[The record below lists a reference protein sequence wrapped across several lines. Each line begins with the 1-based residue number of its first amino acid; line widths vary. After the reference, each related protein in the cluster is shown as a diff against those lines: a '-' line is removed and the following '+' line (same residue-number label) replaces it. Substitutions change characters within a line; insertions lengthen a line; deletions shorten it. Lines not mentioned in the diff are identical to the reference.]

1 MKGGIG
7 VIELDEIREA
17 ARLLEG
23 RVIRTPL
30 VRSDTFSSMA
40 GAEVHLKLEALQTGG
55 SFKVR
60 GAAYKL
66 LKRREEIGPGGVVA
80 ASAGN
85 HAQGVAL
92 AARAAGVPATIVM
105 PVWASMGKQE
115 ATKSYGA
122 EVILAGDS
130 LAESIS
136 IARGMAEEGRAFI
149 HPYDDPDIIA
159 GQGTIGLEILE
170 DLPDPDLIV
179 VPVGGGGLIGG
190 IASAIKAVRP
200 ETRIVGVQAAACP
213 SALEA
218 LRSGERVTVEAKR
231 SIADGISVK
240 QVGEAN
246 FPLIR
251 DMVSEVVLVEEMEIV
266 SAVLALLERKKVLAE
281 GAGAAPLAA
290 LLASKLALPAGGK
303 VVLVISGG
311 NLDPPLMERVVRQGL
326 LKKGRI
332 MRFSACIDDVPGTL
346 ARLLSLVA
354 DAGGNVLTIHHARG
368 GGGLSPFRTRVEVE
382 VETRGYGMIEEMKE
396 KLLAAGY
403 EIMVRN

>member
-1 MKGGIG
+1 M
-7 VIELDEIREA
+7 IEFDEIREA

-30 VRSDTFSSMA
+30 VRSHTFSQMA
-40 GAEVHLKLEALQTGG
+40 RAEVYLKLESLQIGG

-60 GAAYKL
+60 GATYKL
-66 LKRREEIGPGGVVA
+66 LKRREEIGPAGVVA

-92 AARAAGVPATIVM
+92 AARAAGLPAMIVM
-105 PVWASMGKQE
+105 PVWASMGKQV

-136 IARGMAEEGRAFI
+136 IARGMAEEGRTFI
-149 HPYDDPDIIA
+149 HPYDDRDIIA
-159 GQGTIGLEILE
+159 GQGTVGLEILE
-170 DLPDPDLIV
+170 DLPDPDLVV
-179 VPVGGGGLIGG
+179 VPVGGGGLISG
-190 IASAIKAVRP
+190 IASAIKPLRP
-200 ETRIVGVQAAACP
+200 ETRIIGVQAAACP
-213 SALEA
+213 SAFEA
-218 LRSGERVTVEAKR
+218 LRAGRRVSVEAKK

-240 QVGEAN
+240 EVGEAN
-246 FPLIR
+246 LPIIR
-251 DMVSEVVLVEEMEIV
+251 EHVDKVVLVEEEEIA

-311 NLDPPLMERVVRQGL
+311 NLDPPLMERAIRQGL
-326 LKKGRI
+326 LNDGRM
-332 MRFSACIDDVPGTL
+332 MRFSACIEDVPGSL
-346 ARLLSLVA
+346 ARLLDLVA
-354 DAGGNVLTIHHARG
+354 VTGGNVLHIHHARG
-368 GGGLSPFRTRVEVE
+368 GKDLSLFKTRVDLE
-382 VETRGYGMIEEMKE
+382 VETRGFGMIEEIKVA
-396 KLLAAGY
+396 LRAAGY
-403 EIMVRN
+403 EVVVRG

>member
-1 MKGGIG
+1 M
-7 VIELDEIREA
+7 IEFDEIREA

-30 VRSDTFSSMA
+30 VRSHTFSQMA
-40 GAEVHLKLEALQTGG
+40 RAEVYLKLESLQIGG

-60 GAAYKL
+60 GATYKL
-66 LKRREEIGPGGVVA
+66 LKRREEIGPAGVVA

-92 AARAAGVPATIVM
+92 AARAAGLPAMIVM

-136 IARGMAEEGRAFI
+136 IARGMAEEGRTFI
-149 HPYDDPDIIA
+149 HPYDDRDIIA
-159 GQGTIGLEILE
+159 GQGTVGLEILE
-170 DLPDPDLIV
+170 DLPDPDLVV
-179 VPVGGGGLIGG
+179 VPVGGGGLISG
-190 IASAIKAVRP
+190 IASAIKPLRP
-200 ETRIVGVQAAACP
+200 ETRIIGVQAAACP
-213 SALEA
+213 SAFEA
-218 LRSGERVTVEAKR
+218 LRAGRRVSVEAKK

-240 QVGEAN
+240 EVGEAN
-246 FPLIR
+246 LPIIR
-251 DMVSEVVLVEEMEIV
+251 EHVDKVVLVEEEEIA

-311 NLDPPLMERVVRQGL
+311 NLDPPLMERAIRQGL
-326 LKKGRI
+326 LNDGRM
-332 MRFSACIDDVPGTL
+332 MRFSACIEDVPGSL
-346 ARLLSLVA
+346 ARLLDLVA
-354 DAGGNVLTIHHARG
+354 VTGGNVLHIHHARG
-368 GGGLSPFRTRVEVE
+368 GKDLSLFKTRVDLE
-382 VETRGYGMIEEMKE
+382 VETRGFGMIEEIKVA
-396 KLLAAGY
+396 LRAAGY
-403 EIMVRN
+403 EVVVRG

>member
-1 MKGGIG
+1 M
-7 VIELDEIREA
+7 IEFDEIREA

-30 VRSDTFSSMA
+30 VRSHTFSQMA
-40 GAEVHLKLEALQTGG
+40 RAEVYLKLESLQIGG

-60 GAAYKL
+60 GATYKL
-66 LKRREEIGPGGVVA
+66 LKRREEIGPAGVVA

-92 AARAAGVPATIVM
+92 AARAAGLPAMIVM
-105 PVWASMGKQE
+105 PVWASMGKQV

-136 IARGMAEEGRAFI
+136 IARGMAEEGRTFI
-149 HPYDDPDIIA
+149 HPYDDRDIIA
-159 GQGTIGLEILE
+159 GQGTVGLEILE
-170 DLPDPDLIV
+170 DLPDPDLVV
-179 VPVGGGGLIGG
+179 VPVGGGGLISG
-190 IASAIKAVRP
+190 IASAIKPLRP
-200 ETRIVGVQAAACP
+200 ETRIIGVQAAACP
-213 SALEA
+213 SAFEA
-218 LRSGERVTVEAKR
+218 LRAGRRVSVEAKK

-240 QVGEAN
+240 EVGEAN
-246 FPLIR
+246 LPIIR
-251 DMVSEVVLVEEMEIV
+251 EHVDKVVLVEEEEIA

-311 NLDPPLMERVVRQGL
+311 NLDPPLMERVIRQGL
-326 LKKGRI
+326 LNNGRM
-332 MRFSACIDDVPGTL
+332 MRFSACIEDVPGSL
-346 ARLLSLVA
+346 ARLLDLVA
-354 DAGGNVLTIHHARG
+354 VTGGNVLHIHHARG
-368 GGGLSPFRTRVEVE
+368 GKDLSLFKTRVDLE
-382 VETRGYGMIEEMKE
+382 VETRGFGMIEEIKVA
-396 KLLAAGY
+396 LRAAGY
-403 EIMVRN
+403 EVVVRG

>member
-1 MKGGIG
+1 M
-7 VIELDEIREA
+7 IEFDEIREA

-30 VRSDTFSSMA
+30 VRSHTFSQMA
-40 GAEVHLKLEALQTGG
+40 RAEVYLKLESLQIGG

-60 GAAYKL
+60 GATYKL
-66 LKRREEIGPGGVVA
+66 LKRREEIGPAGVVA

-92 AARAAGVPATIVM
+92 AARAAGLPAMIVM

-136 IARGMAEEGRAFI
+136 IARGMAEEGRTFI
-149 HPYDDPDIIA
+149 HPYDDRDIIA
-159 GQGTIGLEILE
+159 GQGTVGLEILE
-170 DLPDPDLIV
+170 DLPDPDLVV
-179 VPVGGGGLIGG
+179 VPVGGGGLISG
-190 IASAIKAVRP
+190 IASAIKPLRP
-200 ETRIVGVQAAACP
+200 ETRIIGVQAAACP
-213 SALEA
+213 SAFEA
-218 LRSGERVTVEAKR
+218 LRAGRRVSVEAKK

-240 QVGEAN
+240 EVGEAN
-246 FPLIR
+246 LPIIR
-251 DMVSEVVLVEEMEIV
+251 EHVDKVVLVEEEEIA

-311 NLDPPLMERVVRQGL
+311 NLDPPLMERVIRQGL
-326 LKKGRI
+326 LNNGRM
-332 MRFSACIDDVPGTL
+332 MRFSACIEDVPGSL
-346 ARLLSLVA
+346 ARLLDLVA
-354 DAGGNVLTIHHARG
+354 VTGGNVLHIHHARG
-368 GGGLSPFRTRVEVE
+368 GKDLSLFKTRVDLE
-382 VETRGYGMIEEMKE
+382 VETRGFGMIEEIKVA
-396 KLLAAGY
+396 LRAAGY
-403 EIMVRN
+403 EVVVRG